1 MFVREKKSLYG
12 KKKVEQGRRSMNV
25 DDTNNNDYT
34 CTDDCIEEDDE
45 NNKNTNKKRQ
55 TQQAWGTW
63 EELLLACAVKRH
75 GFGDWDSVATEV
87 RSRSSLSDLVS
98 ANNCKHK
105 YRDLK
110 RRFHEKEQT
119 DAAATAEEEDG
130 KDEKVGNNNISW
142 LEQLRNL
149 RIAELRREVKRYDV
163 SILSLQLKVKNL
175 EEEREE
181 EKPDLEEEMKTERSE
196 NVGSETEHREKAEE
210 SDRDNGSMNESN
222 STETVGEDER
232 VGGDEPSQTRD
243 GDNNNPDP
251 VSKDTAEEERS
262 VSRGSEASHSD
273 ELGESG
279 TSEGKWKRKR
289 RKHGGSDEIRS
300 GESKSQPLIGLL
312 DLIRSHPRG
321 SLFERRLRSQEAKD
335 YKSMVKQHLD
345 IETIQRKLKQG
356 YYDSSTL
363 TFYRDLQLLFTNAIV
378 FFPLSSAESMA
389 AHELRA
395 VVSQELRKETGEYGP
410 TLIKREVS
418 AMDSGKADA
427 ETSDSSLSR
436 EKSPALLV
444 VCKKRSSVSTKASP
458 SSSSFSQKEE
468 TKEETLSEEK
478 ENIGTGVRSSRRA
491 NKVVAATAAAISN
504 ITKKGK
510 SKNKQKQTESK
521 TNSSHNNSSKEETG
535 KTEKKM
541 ISLDKKKSVADF
553 LKRLKNS
560 PQKESKDQNKSIG
573 GGKKDSK
580 TKQRELRSS
589 SVGKKKA
596 AVENTPVKRAPGR
609 PQKKTKEAGA
619 TATASAT
626 GKRGRDTGST
636 GKDNKQPKK
645 RIRK

>member
-1 MFVREKKSLYG
+1 
-12 KKKVEQGRRSMNV
+12 MNVV
-25 DDTNNNDYT
+25 DDTNNNNEYT
-34 CTDDCIEEDDE
+34 YTDDCIEEDDD
-45 NNKNTNKKRQ
+45 NNNINNTNKESQ

-87 RSRSSLSDLVS
+87 RSRSSTLSDLVS

-110 RRFHEKEQT
+110 RRFHEKEKT
-119 DAAATAEEEDG
+119 DAAATTEEE
-130 KDEKVGNNNISW
+130 DEKVGNNNITW

-149 RIAELRREVKRYDV
+149 RVAELRREVERYDV
-163 SILSLQLKVKNL
+163 SILSLQLKVKKL

-181 EKPDLEEEMKTERSE
+181 EKPDLEEEMMKTERSE
-196 NVGSETEHREKAEE
+196 NDGSETDHREKAEE
-210 SDRDNGSMNESN
+210 SDRENGSMNESN
-222 STETVGEDER
+222 STETVREDER
-232 VGGDEPSQTRD
+232 VGGDEPD
-243 GDNNNPDP
+243 DVNPDP

-273 ELGESG
+273 ESG
-279 TSEGKWKRKR
+279 TSERKWKRKR
-289 RKHGGSDEIRS
+289 RKQGGSDEIRS
-300 GESKSQPLIGLL
+300 DDESKSQPLIGLL

-345 IETIQRKLKQG
+345 IETIQRKFKQG
-356 YYDSSTL
+356 CYDSSTL

-395 VVSQELRKETGEYGP
+395 VVFQEMRKETGESGP
-410 TLIKREVS
+410 RLIINREVS

-436 EKSPALLV
+436 ENKSSAPLV
-444 VCKKRSSVSTKASP
+444 VCKKRTSVSTKA
-458 SSSSFSQKEE
+458 SSFSQKEE

-478 ENIGTGVRSSRRA
+478 ENIVTVVRSSRRA
-491 NKVVAATAAAISN
+491 NKVVAAAISN
-504 ITKKGK
+504 ITNKGK
-510 SKNKQKQTESK
+510 SKNKQKQTETK
-521 TNSSHNNSSKEETG
+521 TNSSNDNSSKQETG

-541 ISLDKKKSVADF
+541 ISSDKKKSVADF
-553 LKRLKNS
+553 LKRLTKNS
-560 PQKESKDQNKSIG
+560 PQKESKDQNKSSG
-573 GGKKDSK
+573 GGKKDIK
-580 TKQRELRSS
+580 TKPRELRSS
-589 SVGKKKA
+589 RVGKKKA
-596 AVENTPVKRAPGR
+596 EVENTPVKRAPGR
-609 PQKKTKEAGA
+609 PQKKTTEAGA

>member
-1 MFVREKKSLYG
+1 MFVREKKSSYG
-12 KKKVEQGRRSMNV
+12 RKKKVEQGRRSMNV
-25 DDTNNNDYT
+25 DNTNNNDYI
-34 CTDDCIEEDDE
+34 CTNDCIEEDDDNNT
-45 NNKNTNKKRQ
+45 NNKRSQ

-75 GFGDWDSVATEV
+75 GYGDWDSVATDV

-98 ANNCKHK
+98 ANHCKHK

-110 RRFHEKEQT
+110 RRFHEKEKT
-119 DAAATAEEEDG
+119 DAAATAEDEE
-130 KDEKVGNNNISW
+130 EKVGNNNISW

-149 RIAELRREVKRYDV
+149 RVAELRREVERYDV
-163 SILSLQLKVKNL
+163 SILSLQLKVKKL

-196 NVGSETEHREKAEE
+196 NDGSETEHREKAEE

-232 VGGDEPSQTRD
+232 VGGNETRD

-279 TSEGKWKRKR
+279 TSERKWKRKR

-356 YYDSSTL
+356 CYDSSTL
-363 TFYRDLQLLFTNAIV
+363 TFYRDLQLLFTNVIV

-410 TLIKREVS
+410 TLIKRKVS
-418 AMDSGKADA
+418 AMDSGQADA

-436 EKSPALLV
+436 EKSSAPFV
-444 VCKKRSSVSTKASP
+444 VCKRRSSVSTKTSP

-478 ENIGTGVRSSRRA
+478 ENIVTGVRSSRRA
-491 NKVVAATAAAISN
+491 NKVVAAAAAISN

-521 TNSSHNNSSKEETG
+521 TNSSNDNSTKQETG

-541 ISLDKKKSVADF
+541 ISSDKKKSVADF

-560 PQKESKDQNKSIG
+560 PQKESKDLNKSSG

-580 TKQRELRSS
+580 TKPRELRSS

-596 AVENTPVKRAPGR
+596 GVEISPVKRAPGR
-609 PQKKTKEAGA
+609 PQKKTIEAGA
-619 TATASAT
+619 TATASAM

-645 RIRK
+645 RIRM